1 MGDGEMSF
9 GGGILVFCYFNL
21 RKSDFTDLNLIES

>member
-9 GGGILVFCYFNL
+9 VGGIFLSCYFNL